1 VFEFCPE
8 LFFDSVCDF
17 VSVLDFVFDF
27 GRDSVCVFDLVFEIV
42 FVFDVGFQF
51 RVRFDF
57 VFDCVSFLI
66 PL

>member
-1 VFEFCPE
+1 M
-8 LFFDSVCDF
+8 FFGF
-17 VSVLDFVFDF
+17 VLDFVFDF